1 MSTVTANCTGH
12 FPLESILKET
22 MGPVGA
28 SKASSPLGWGND
40 PDSPALGIS
49 TALQGNPVMM
59 ATITQVQKA
68 SSPCFPV

>member
-22 MGPVGA
+22 MGPVGV

-40 PDSPALGIS
+40 PDSSALGIS
-49 TALQGNPVMM
+49 TALQGNPVKM